1 MTDKILKAIYGSPD
15 KPLVIGD
22 IAIPC
27 YVLEDGRR
35 VLSQRGIITT
45 LNMSKGT
52 IDKNKRVDR
61 MVAFLTGKAL
71 EPFVSS
77 AVIEAANNP
86 IIFKLPNNGSQ
97 AFGYE
102 ATILVDICDS
112 VLRARQANQLV
123 RQQVHIAERC
133 EILVRGFARVGIIA
147 LIDEVT
153 GYQEVRARNA
163 LNEILEAYISKELL
177 PWTKR
182 FPDEFYKELFRLR
195 DWQYNPFSVKRPILV
210 GKLTNQI
217 VYKKLPPGVLEEL
230 RERNPVES
238 NGKRKYHHHR
248 FLTSE
253 IGNPHLEKHLVA
265 VISLMRASTKWKNFI
280 KLLERAFPS
289 PIGPNPHLPGLE
301 EFIDEMDE
309 IDDD

>member
-1 MTDKILKAIYGSPD
+1 MTDKILKAIYGSSD
-15 KPLVIGD
+15 KPLLIGD

-35 VLSQRGIITT
+35 VLTQSGMVATLGMSRG
-45 LNMSKGT
+45 GVGGGG
-52 IDKNKRVDR
+52 NKRENR
-61 MVAFLTGKAL
+61 MVTFLTGRAL
-71 EPFVSS
+71 KRFVCPT
-77 AVIEAANNP
+77 VVEVANNP
-86 IIFKLPNNGSQ
+86 IKFKLPNGNQ
-97 AFGYE
+97 ANGYE
-102 ATILVDICDS
+102 ATILVDICDA
-112 VLRARQANQLV
+112 VLQARQADELMH
-123 RQQVHIAERC
+123 QQVHIAEKC

-163 LNEILEAYISKELL
+163 LNEILEVYISKELL

-195 DWQYNPFSVKRPILV
+195 NWQYNPFSVKRPILV
-210 GKLTNQI
+210 GNLTNKI

-230 RERNPVES
+230 VEINPVES

-265 VISLMRASTKWKNFI
+265 VISLMRASTNWKSFI

-289 PIGPNPHLPGLE
+289 SVEPHPHLPGLE
-301 EFIDEMDE
+301 EFMDEMDE
-309 IDDD
+309 D

>member
-35 VLSQRGIITT
+35 VLSQTGMVTT
-45 LNMSKGT
+45 LGMSKGGVGGGE
-52 IDKNKRVDR
+52 NR
-61 MVAFLTGKAL
+61 MVTFLSGKAL
-71 EPFVSS
+71 ERVISYTLIES
-77 AVIEAANNP
+77 ASNP
-86 IIFKLPNNGSQ
+86 IKFKLPNGSQ
-97 AFGYE
+97 AYGYE
-102 ATILVDICDS
+102 ATILVDICDA
-112 VLRARQANQLV
+112 VLRARQAGELV
-123 RQQVHIAERC
+123 HQQKHIAERC

-163 LNEILEAYISKELL
+163 LNKILEAYISKELL

-195 DWQYNPFSVKRPILV
+195 EWQYNPFSVKRPILV
-210 GKLTNQI
+210 GKLTKQI
-217 VYKKLPPGVLEEL
+217 VYQKLPPGVLDEL
-230 RERNPVES
+230 VKRNPVEP

-265 VISLMRASTKWKNFI
+265 VISLMRASTNWKGFI

-289 PIGPNPHLPGLE
+289 SIEPNPHLPGLE
-301 EFIDEMDE
+301 KFMDEMDE
-309 IDDD
+309 D